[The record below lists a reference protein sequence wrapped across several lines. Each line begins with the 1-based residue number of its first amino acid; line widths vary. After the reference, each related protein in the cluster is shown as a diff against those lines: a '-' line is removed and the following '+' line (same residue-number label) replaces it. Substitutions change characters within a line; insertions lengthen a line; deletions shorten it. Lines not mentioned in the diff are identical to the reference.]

1 VIEPPFDGTVSVCNA
16 IQTLR
21 RSDQIKPAILVMSA
35 ASAVI
40 KVASIM
46 GISFLLGES
55 DNPFGSV

>member
-1 VIEPPFDGTVSVCNA
+1 VIEPSFDGRITINGA
-16 IQTLR
+16 AQTLR

-46 GISFLLGES
+46 GISFLLGGS